1 MDKKEEHPLVKLAR
15 ETIEEYLKQGKVSKS
30 EIPHP
35 EDLPRKAAT
44 FVSLKK
50 GGMLRGCIGTL
61 SPQAPTLEEEVQRNA
76 IAAATQ
82 DPRFPPVQ
90 ISEVPELEIS
100 VDVLTPPE
108 PVQSLKELDPKVFGV
123 IVESGWR
130 KGVLL
135 PDLEGVETVEE
146 QLEIARRKAGILERE
161 PCKIYRFRV
170 QRLK

>member
-1 MDKKEEHPLVKLAR
+1 MAKEEEHLLVKLAR
-15 ETIEEYLKQGKVSKS
+15 KTIEEYLKRGKISKP

-35 EDLPRKAAT
+35 EDLPRRAAT

-50 GGMLRGCIGTL
+50 RGMLRGCIGTL

-90 ISEVPELEIS
+90 VSEIPELEIS

-108 PVQSLKELDPKVFGV
+108 PVHSLNELDPKIFGV

-135 PDLEGVETVEE
+135 PDLEGVDTVEE
-146 QLEIARRKAGILERE
+146 QLEIARRKAGILENE
-161 PCKIYRFRV
+161 PYQIYKFKV